1 MRALPHTVPLAALML
16 AAILF
21 AAPAGASA
29 TISGDACD
37 VDSDWD
43 VRLGEATLAFER
55 EAPSPRRVE
64 IGAGEIR
71 VDGRALALDARDREQ
86 LRRFEAEVRAL
97 VPEAKA
103 LAADAVDI
111 AFRALERV
119 GVALA
124 GSDEASRV
132 DLAEKLATSRMLLN
146 RRVDDA
152 FAGRETLGEAEMD
165 ALIAE
170 AVEAM
175 VPVITGHIVAHAVR
189 VAMSGDE
196 AAAKEFEARAER
208 LGAEIEREI
217 EGKAAELEARGEAL
231 CRRIVALDE
240 IERGFSPTLLDGAPL
255 NLIDVR
261 RGSP

>member
-1 MRALPHTVPLAALML
+1 MRLTTHTL
-16 AAILF
+16 LF
-21 AAPAGASA
+21 AAMLATTPAMAGPTVS
-29 TISGDACD
+29 TDACD
-37 VDSDWD
+37 IDSGWD
-43 VRLGEATLAFER
+43 VRLGENTLAFER
-55 EAPSPRRVE
+55 ESPAPRRVE
-64 IGAGEIR
+64 IGGGQLR
-71 VDGRALALDARDREQ
+71 VDGRVLALDERDREQ
-86 LRRFEAEVRAL
+86 LLRYEAEARAI

-103 LAADAVDI
+103 LALDAVDI

-124 GSDEASRV
+124 GSEESARV
-132 DLAEKLATSRMLLN
+132 ELAEKLATSRMLLN
-146 RRVDDA
+146 RRVEDA

-170 AVEAM
+170 AVESM

-196 AAAKEFEARAER
+196 AAAKDLEARAER

-217 EGKAAELEARGEAL
+217 EGRAKEIEARGNAL
-231 CRRIVALDE
+231 CRRIAALDE

-255 NLIDVR
+255 DLIDVR
-261 RGSP
+261 RSSP